1 MCSFVP
7 LRLICGEDVIWQN
20 PRPSSTLLCRPI
32 YFKFVNENK
41 LDIKEEMAM
50 VEAEITALKPS
61 VISNNIN
68 VKHSMLMTMID
79 GKIASHLSQTSMQ
92 TCDICKAVPS
102 EMNDLKK
109 IKENISSDLYKY
121 GLSTLHAWI
130 RCMECMLHIAY
141 RLEFKKWQARDEAS
155 KTMMKNRKLSI
166 QQKFRDQMGLLID
179 VVKQGAG
186 TTNDGNTAR
195 TFFRNPEKTADITGL
210 SPELIQKFAVIL
222 RVVSSGQ
229 PINTDTFADY
239 AQKTAQLYVELYSW
253 YFMPASVHKLLLHGA
268 EIIKHF
274 SILPIGQLSEE
285 ASEARN
291 KDFRKIREH
300 HTRKFSRV
308 ATNEDIFNGFITS
321 SDPYLSSIRPVLKKN
336 YKRQVTDE
344 MKLLLLSDNSLDQE
358 NVEFVDV
365 TNMVDSDFSE
375 ED

>member
-1 MCSFVP
+1 
-7 LRLICGEDVIWQN
+7 
-20 PRPSSTLLCRPI
+20 
-32 YFKFVNENK
+32 
-41 LDIKEEMAM
+41 
-50 VEAEITALKPS
+50 
-61 VISNNIN
+61 
-68 VKHSMLMTMID
+68 
-79 GKIASHLSQTSMQ
+79 
-92 TCDICKAVPS
+92 
-102 EMNDLKK
+102 
-109 IKENISSDLYKY
+109 
-121 GLSTLHAWI
+121 
-130 RCMECMLHIAY
+130 
-141 RLEFKKWQARDEAS
+141 
-155 KTMMKNRKLSI
+155 
-166 QQKFRDQMGLLID
+166 
-179 VVKQGAG
+179 
-186 TTNDGNTAR
+186 
-195 TFFRNPEKTADITGL
+195 
-210 SPELIQKFAVIL
+210 
-222 RVVSSGQ
+222 
-229 PINTDTFADY
+229 
-239 AQKTAQLYVELYSW
+239 
-253 YFMPASVHKLLLHGA
+253 MPASVHKLLLHGA

>member
-1 MCSFVP
+1 M
-7 LRLICGEDVIWQN
+7 
-20 PRPSSTLLCRPI
+20 
-32 YFKFVNENK
+32 
-41 LDIKEEMAM
+41 
-50 VEAEITALKPS
+50 
-61 VISNNIN
+61 
-68 VKHSMLMTMID
+68 
-79 GKIASHLSQTSMQ
+79 
-92 TCDICKAVPS
+92 
-102 EMNDLKK
+102 
-109 IKENISSDLYKY
+109 
-121 GLSTLHAWI
+121 
-130 RCMECMLHIAY
+130 
-141 RLEFKKWQARDEAS
+141 
-155 KTMMKNRKLSI
+155 
-166 QQKFRDQMGLLID
+166 
-179 VVKQGAG
+179 
-186 TTNDGNTAR
+186 
-195 TFFRNPEKTADITGL
+195 
-210 SPELIQKFAVIL
+210 
-222 RVVSSGQ
+222 SSGQ